1 MYTKYIPY
9 AIIVCL
15 GISILLSIKTCER
28 NKNKIEDLQA
38 LDRYN
43 KAEITQFKNKLDQVV
58 TQDSVSFVNS
68 DAIIKSLSDE
78 VFDLKK
84 RDEKRIVQVN
94 ALIRLAQKAG
104 LKDTLFIPYTDTVL
118 VHDSSLVRRDSVV
131 IPPKD
136 FRDSTKNYVVDGTVL
151 LKGVRVNKITFPDT
165 SSFRIAEQRP
175 KGIFNRLTKPNITV
189 VQSIHT
195 NSLFETT
202 GQQSIVVKHKQ
213 TFWQKIGKPVVVAVL
228 AVIISDRLRR

>member
-1 MYTKYIPY
+1 MNIKYIPY
-9 AIIVCL
+9 IIIAGLVVAL
-15 GISILLSIKTCER
+15 LLSIKSCEG
-28 NKNKIEDLQA
+28 NKNKVADYQA
-38 LDRYN
+38 LDKYN
-43 KAEITQFKNKLDQVV
+43 KAEISQFKNKLNEVV
-58 TQDSVSFVNS
+58 TQDSVSFVSS
-68 DAIIKSLSDE
+68 DAIIKSLSAE

-84 RDEKRIVQVN
+84 RDEKRIIQVN

-104 LKDTLFIPYTDTVL
+104 LKDTLYIPYTDTVTI
-118 VHDSSLVRRDSVV
+118 HDSALVRTDSVI

-151 LKGVRVNKITFPDT
+151 LKGVRVNKIAFPDT
-165 SSFRIAEQRP
+165 ASFRIADQRP
-175 KGIFNRLTKPNITV
+175 KGLFNRLTKPAVTV

-195 NSLFETT
+195 NPLFETT

-213 TFWQKIGKPVVVAVL
+213 TFWQKIGKPVIVAVL